1 MYIAHVANTFMTFK
15 ALSLQT
21 VLELEHAWEALS
33 NTDPGDK
40 DNGGS
45 QSLVNMDLFYGN
57 EAVA

>member
-1 MYIAHVANTFMTFK
+1 MTFK